1 MSATVAHSYITHHQQ
16 QSVVVSVGFAA
27 TVALLGALAAV
38 ALAPALATR
47 LLALPAAPCRLPTA
61 RTWRCR
67 HQKNTWINM
76 CKAAKMNSQA
86 ASVFGAAKMAPSASF
101 LRELSVDYS
110 SFF

>member
-1 MSATVAHSYITHHQQ
+1 MAVTAHSYITHHQQ
-16 QSVVVSVGFAA
+16 QSVVVLVGFAA

-86 ASVFGAAKMAPSASF
+86 SVFGAAKMAPIASF